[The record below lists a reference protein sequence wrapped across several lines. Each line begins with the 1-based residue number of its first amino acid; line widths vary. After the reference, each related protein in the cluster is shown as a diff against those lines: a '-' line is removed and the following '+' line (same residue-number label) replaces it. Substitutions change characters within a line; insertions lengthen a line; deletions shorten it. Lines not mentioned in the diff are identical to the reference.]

1 MTLKTFSDKAPALT
15 INAKDLDDNFR
26 RLRPRPTDG
35 NPRHYIL
42 DETPDGWSI
51 RVLPNFPNGTGPFFL
66 GLINGQLFWS
76 GSGVDDTNPDDE
88 EPIAPVTAPP
98 PPESGTYVL
107 GSVNGTIQ
115 WLATEAC

>member
-51 RVLPNFPNGTGPFFL
+51 RVLPNFPSGAGPFFL
-66 GLINGQLFWS
+66 GLANGQLYWT
-76 GSGVDDTNPDDE
+76 GSGVDEPEDE
-88 EPIAPVTAPP
+88 DLQLIEV
-98 PPESGTYVL
+98 ERCDGKRMKVL
-107 GSVNGTIQ
+107 GTG
-115 WLATEAC
+115 WYDP

>member
-1 MTLKTFSDKAPALT
+1 MTLKTFADKAPAPT

-26 RLRPRPTDG
+26 RLRPIRTDG

-51 RVLPNFPNGTGPFFL
+51 RVLPNFPSGAGPFFL

-76 GSGVDDTNPDDE
+76 GSGVDENPETDN
-88 EPIAPVTAPP
+88 PLTAPP
-98 PPESGTYVL
+98 PPSSGTYVL
-107 GSVNGTIQ
+107 GSVNGTVQ